1 MRPDNHNPPFHVR
14 RRTLLAS
21 VTFALLLAVFLAT
34 AMTGFALTA
43 GHVSITG
50 VTSYAALDS
59 NNACAAGPRAM
70 FVQANVKNTSGAT
83 LAGLSAS
90 FGGFTST
97 AFALAGGE
105 TSYRYIGAL
114 APNASAELCSEV

>member
-1 MRPDNHNPPFHVR
+1 MEKRIHMRPANHNPRFR
-14 RRTLLAS
+14 AQDKMLLAS
-21 VTFALLLAVFLAT
+21 VTFALLLAGFLAT
-34 AMTGFALTA
+34 AMTGFALTTGDA
-43 GHVSITG
+43 SISGMTP
-50 VTSYAALDS
+50 YAALDS

-97 AFALAGGE
+97 AFALASG
-105 TSYRYIGAL
+105 
-114 APNASAELCSEV
+114 